1 MAVRRRELLSAG
13 PVDVFAVGA
22 VKIGCMTTSKGL
34 RAVLVVGGL
43 LLLVVAV
50 VYFTQP
56 ATSLP
61 PFLPGSDPTLARH
74 HTTHALAALALG
86 VVCFIG
92 AWMTSPRSNPPTP

>member
-1 MAVRRRELLSAG
+1 LLSCG
-13 PVDVFAVGA
+13 RVDVFAVGA

-56 ATSLP
+56 ASSLP

-86 VVCFIG
+86 VVCLIG